1 MSEALQSHLRRNSAE
16 WEFIQVARALE
27 RFDRAGRGRRR
38 TGAAQP
44 SHSRSAGAQGAGD
57 EHVEPPLVRYRT
69 SPSMGFPVGEVASI
83 DARDEKVGATGAV
96 ARVWDV
102 SVNFLGMHGATGA
115 MPRSDIGEAL
125 ALAGLPNNKSLLAL
139 YDLLGAPFIR
149 LFADAM
155 RKYRAP
161 LQWERAAVVDGEE
174 FPGADPLESAM
185 LSLLGVGSEGLRG
198 TRGDPR
204 GGTSGPGFQLRQLI
218 RLGSAF
224 AAPHRTAAGLAD
236 VLTTLLGAPVEVE
249 QFQPAWREIP
259 DEDRTRMGGTFA
271 RLGKNAVAGTKFCDI
286 ASGVLVRVGPI
297 DLPLFLALLPSGH
310 LHAKVADLVAM
321 YAGHHL
327 RVRMKPILRK
337 EEVPAS
343 QLGRAAAAPAALGRS
358 SWLVARERT
367 EDFSETVVPLSAFDA
382 EGRRA

>member
-38 TGAAQP
+38 AGAAQP
-44 SHSRSAGAQGAGD
+44 LHSRTAGAQGAND

-69 SPSMGFPVGEVASI
+69 SPSMAFPVGEVASI
-83 DARDEKVGATGAV
+83 DTRDEKVGTTGAV

-185 LSLLGVGSEGLRG
+185 LSLLGVGSESLRG
-198 TRGDPR
+198 SD
-204 GGTSGPGFQLRQLI
+204 GPGFQLRQLI

-236 VLTTLLGAPVEVE
+236 VLTTLLGAPVVVE
-249 QFQPAWREIP
+249 QFQPVWREIP
-259 DEDRTRMGGTFA
+259 DEDCTRMGGAFA
-271 RLGKNAVAGTKFCDI
+271 RLGKNAVVGTRFCDI
-286 ASGVLVRVGPI
+286 ASGVVVRVGPI

-327 RVRMKPILRK
+327 RVRMRPILRK

-343 QLGRAAAAPAALGRS
+343 RLRGASAAPAALGRS
-358 SWLVARERT
+358 SWLAARERT

-382 EGRRA
+382 EGWRA

>member
-1 MSEALQSHLRRNSAE
+1 MSEALQNHLRRNSAE

-38 TGAAQP
+38 TDAAQP

-57 EHVEPPLVRYRT
+57 DHVEPPLVRYRT

-102 SVNFLGMHGATGA
+102 SVNFLGMQGATGA

-161 LQWERAAVVDGEE
+161 LQWERAVVVDGEE

-185 LSLLGVGSEGLRG
+185 LSLLGVGSESLR
-198 TRGDPR
+198 RAR
-204 GGTSGPGFQLRQLI
+204 GPGFQLRQLI

-259 DEDRTRMGGTFA
+259 DEDRTRIGGAFA

-337 EEVPAS
+337 DEVPAS
-343 QLGRAAAAPAALGRS
+343 QLGRTATAPAALGRS
-358 SWLVARERT
+358 AWLVARQRA